1 MSRRGL
7 QGNKLYCICL
17 ILYLFNSTNFQVY
30 HFHIA
35 HNTPHIPPRHIPRRK
50 NLENGLFQM
59 SSHARVKKTKGKIP
73 GEYITWSELGKPN
86 IQAKGDVTRDKQQ
99 RRFLAQYCSVATLLR
114 YGFDW
119 LQHCFNIA
127 MLCCAKN
134 RRWESSHVSLHVTSR
149 RPVR

>member
-1 MSRRGL
+1 MSQHGL
-7 QGNKLYCICL
+7 QGNKLYCIYL

-35 HNTPHIPPRHIPRRK
+35 HNTPYIPPPPPSHPHHK
-50 NLENGLFQM
+50 NLENGFFQM
-59 SSHARVKKTKGKIP
+59 PSHAHVCVKKTKGKIP

-86 IQAKGDVTRDKQQ
+86 IQAEGDVTIATTIFSAILQ
-99 RRFLAQYCSVATLLR
+99 RSNIVATWFRLVATL
-114 YGFDW
+114 
-119 LQHCFNIA
+119 NIA

-149 RPVR
+149 RPCR